1 MLKAISYWSMPGG
14 LEGGCPVKEAFAL
27 AKKAGFEALELC
39 AGLEGVLTPDSSR
52 ETCRE
57 YRSIAEGSGLAL
69 QTLASGISWAVCPT
83 HPDESV
89 RKKSI
94 ELHKKALQRAAWLGC
109 KAMLF
114 VPGAVMIPWEP
125 SFKPVRYDVAV
136 ERAREAVTQ
145 LGRTA
150 SEVGVT
156 LAVENVWNGLFYSP
170 LEFASFIDS
179 FQTPAVGIYFDAGNM
194 LNHQQWPPHWIELL
208 GKRISRI
215 HLKDFQLA
223 NGTLAGFCDLLAGD
237 MPWAETMAALHKIG
251 YDKTLTAE
259 MMPPAPGLL
268 EKTSA
273 ALDRIL
279 AMEK

>member
-14 LEGGCPVKEAFAL
+14 LEGICPVKEAFAL
-27 AKKAGFEALELC
+27 AKSAGFEALELC
-39 AGLEGVLTPDSSR
+39 VGLEGVLTPETSLD
-52 ETCRE
+52 TCRE
-57 YRSIAEGSGLAL
+57 YRTIAQDSGLAL

-83 HPDESV
+83 HPDENV
-89 RKKSI
+89 RKKGI

-109 KAMLF
+109 EAMLF

-136 ERAREAVTQ
+136 ERAREAVAE
-145 LGRTA
+145 LGCA
-150 SEVGVT
+150 AAEVNVI

-179 FQTPAVGIYFDAGNM
+179 FQNPAVGIYFDAGNM

-208 GKRISRI
+208 GKRIRRV

-237 MPWAETMAALHKIG
+237 MPWEETMVALRKIG

-268 EKTSA
+268 EKTSVA
-273 ALDRIL
+273 IGQIL
-279 AMEK
+279 AMGK

>member
-14 LEGGCPVKEAFAL
+14 LEGTCSVKEAFSQ
-27 AKKAGFEALELC
+27 AKGAGFEALELC
-39 AGLEGVLTPDSSR
+39 VGLEGILTPESSQ

-57 YRSIAEGSGLAL
+57 YRRIAEDCGMAL

-109 KAMLF
+109 EALLF
-114 VPGAVMIPWEP
+114 VPGAVIIPWEP
-125 SFKPVRYDVAV
+125 AFKPVRYDVAV
-136 ERAREAVTQ
+136 ERAREAVCA

-170 LEFASFIDS
+170 LEFACFIDS
-179 FQTPAVGIYFDAGNM
+179 FQNPAVGIYFDAGNM

-208 GKRISRI
+208 GKRISRV

-237 MPWAETMAALHKIG
+237 MPWAETMAALRKIG
-251 YDKTLTAE
+251 YNKTLTAE

-273 ALDRIL
+273 AMDRIF
-279 AMEK
+279 AMR